1 MSNEPAVVTPEKTI
15 AAPISPPPVVSTLLP
30 SNGTP
35 LKTSNSPA
43 KNPGIKLPSIADIKS
58 VKFELKK
65 EEKKDEEILP
75 TNEFS
80 YGDFKHYWDEAIAQ
94 VAAKNQTSTNVMISH
109 LQPELKEDKIH
120 LVFNNK
126 VQLELFQSEKP
137 FIAGY
142 LRNKLQNYD
151 IDFVIE
157 MNSIELDTT
166 PYTNSEKFKAMTA
179 KNANLQ
185 TLRDV
190 LGLDIN

>member
-58 VKFELKK
+58 GKFELKK

-142 LRNKLQNYD
+142 LSSL
-151 IDFVIE
+151 
-157 MNSIELDTT
+157 
-166 PYTNSEKFKAMTA
+166 
-179 KNANLQ
+179 
-185 TLRDV
+185 LR
-190 LGLDIN
+190 